1 MKNYDTNILIFG
13 IGNSGR
19 SDDGLGWAFLD
30 AVKDDLPENYDI
42 EYRYQLQVED
52 AELISHYDVI
62 YFVDAHVSA
71 FKKGYTFY
79 RCEPKTPKS
88 ISSHELDPE
97 TVLRLAIDIYNK
109 EPVAHILGISGDHFA
124 LELGLSKIAEENLK
138 NALAFFNQKVLQL
151 VV

>member
-1 MKNYDTNILIFG
+1 MKNCDSNILIFG

-30 AVKDDLPENYDI
+30 AVKDHLPENYDF

-52 AELISHYDVI
+52 AELISHYDVV
-62 YFVDAHVSA
+62 YFVDAHVIA

-79 RCEPKTPKS
+79 KCRPKTPRS

-109 EPVAHILGISGDHFA
+109 KPEAHILGISGERFA
-124 LELGLSKIAEENLK
+124 LELGLSNIARGNLN
-138 NALAFFNQKVLQL
+138 NALAFFNQKILHFVL
-151 VV
+151 

>member
-1 MKNYDTNILIFG
+1 MKNCDTKILIFG

-30 AVKDDLPENYDI
+30 AVKDNLPENYDF

-52 AELISHYDVI
+52 AELISHYDIV
-62 YFVDAHVSA
+62 YFIDAHVIA

-79 RCEPKTPKS
+79 KCRPNTPKS

-109 EPVAHILGISGDHFA
+109 EPKAHILGISGERFV
-124 LELGLSKIAEENLK
+124 LELGLSEIAKENLTK
-138 NALAFFNQKVLQL
+138 ALTFFNQKILQL
-151 VV
+151 VI